1 MFFVFCGLGM
11 AYTFRVSASKCGHQ
25 NAQRQIATFVTGE
38 TLADVSKKVHPDEAD
53 ELESLGFIGQEETG
67 FEIDWATPVE
77 NLDRLGVTAISL
89 KCSAPVKIDP
99 PDVPVRE
106 EKMSGKN
113 AFELIMSK
121 AHKRRLPREKL
132 CR

>member
-1 MFFVFCGLGM
+1 MCFYSGIILFWKRDLFFVFCGLGM

-67 FEIDWATPVE
+67 FEIDWAFE
-77 NLDRLGVTAISL
+77 NGSL
-89 KCSAPVKIDP
+89 I
-99 PDVPVRE
+99 
-106 EKMSGKN
+106 
-113 AFELIMSK
+113 
-121 AHKRRLPREKL
+121 
-132 CR
+132 

>member
-53 ELESLGFIGQEETG
+53 ELESLGFIGQEET
-67 FEIDWATPVE
+67 V
-77 NLDRLGVTAISL
+77 SL
-89 KCSAPVKIDP
+89 YQIPCLPGDEVPCFLHKKFLCKKAPSIHIFTRIAKDGAKCGS
-99 PDVPVRE
+99 
-106 EKMSGKN
+106 
-113 AFELIMSK
+113 SK
-121 AHKRRLPREKL
+121 AHRRI
-132 CR
+132 